1 MGFNYESYKKQYK
14 ANKEYME
21 SRGYSMWQEM
31 YTEDEY
37 YFQATALANTRKAK
51 GKARGNINRDLAAE
65 QRYEPYA
72 TNAAARAMQELKEKT
87 TYGPVKR
94 MNAVEKAK
102 ERMRIRAEFSKG
114 SIDPLYQAI
123 EKRREELF
131 SKGKTKAEVAQK
143 IKSEFFPWSPE

>member
-1 MGFNYESYKKQYK
+1 MGFNYESYKKQYL

-31 YTEDEY
+31 YTKEEY
-37 YFQATALANTRKAK
+37 EFQATALANTRKMK

-72 TNAAARAMQELKEKT
+72 TNASARAMQEIKEKT

-94 MNAVEKAK
+94 MNAIEKAK
-102 ERMRIRAEFSKG
+102 ERARIRAEFSQG
-114 SIDPLYQAI
+114 SLDPLYEAI
-123 EKRREELF
+123 KKRREELF
-131 SKGKTKAEVAQK
+131 SQGKTKVEVAQI
-143 IKSEFFPWSPE
+143 IKAEFFSWSPD